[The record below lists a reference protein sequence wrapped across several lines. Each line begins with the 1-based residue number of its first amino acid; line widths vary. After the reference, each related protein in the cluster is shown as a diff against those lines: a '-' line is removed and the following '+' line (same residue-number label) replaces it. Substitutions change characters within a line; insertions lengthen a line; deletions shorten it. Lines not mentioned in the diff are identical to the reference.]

1 MRQSRSGS
9 GAAVGRGVV
18 QERFSAF
25 KVFVDRAREDRDP
38 SRLFFLGSLSLA
50 EMPQCVPLDMIDLL
64 HRTHTFWPVLD
75 VVLTLRIK
83 TTVRTAWGGRDGE
96 RGHRPAGQRGSPPHP
111 SPPST
116 TSAFEVVGLHRSVRR
131 LERSV
136 LSGAGQGTRRV
147 ERQMRKTDVFPS
159 PPTAAPG
166 EGGWGEGRMG
176 GRVGTRS
183 APAGAGAQ
191 PFA

>member
-9 GAAVGRGVV
+9 GAAVGQGVV

-38 SRLFFLGSLSLA
+38 SHLFFLGSLSLA

-83 TTVRTAWGGRDGE
+83 TTVRT
-96 RGHRPAGQRGSPPHP
+96 
-111 SPPST
+111 
-116 TSAFEVVGLHRSVRR
+116 V
-131 LERSV
+131 
-136 LSGAGQGTRRV
+136 
-147 ERQMRKTDVFPS
+147 
-159 PPTAAPG
+159 
-166 EGGWGEGRMG
+166 
-176 GRVGTRS
+176 
-183 APAGAGAQ
+183 
-191 PFA
+191 

>member
-96 RGHRPAGQRGSPPHP
+96 RGQRKWEKGDSLKI
-111 SPPST
+111 T
-116 TSAFEVVGLHRSVRR
+116 TWELY
-131 LERSV
+131 
-136 LSGAGQGTRRV
+136 
-147 ERQMRKTDVFPS
+147 VFLLLTPDFQNKVS
-159 PPTAAPG
+159 
-166 EGGWGEGRMG
+166 
-176 GRVGTRS
+176 
-183 APAGAGAQ
+183 
-191 PFA
+191 

>member
-25 KVFVDRAREDRDP
+25 KVFMDRAREDRDP

-111 SPPST
+111 HPPARRQLSKSSVCTGVSGGWNALSSP
-116 TSAFEVVGLHRSVRR
+116 GRVR
-131 LERSV
+131 ERGV
-136 LSGAGQGTRRV
+136 LSAR
-147 ERQMRKTDVFPS
+147 
-159 PPTAAPG
+159 
-166 EGGWGEGRMG
+166 
-176 GRVGTRS
+176 
-183 APAGAGAQ
+183 
-191 PFA
+191 